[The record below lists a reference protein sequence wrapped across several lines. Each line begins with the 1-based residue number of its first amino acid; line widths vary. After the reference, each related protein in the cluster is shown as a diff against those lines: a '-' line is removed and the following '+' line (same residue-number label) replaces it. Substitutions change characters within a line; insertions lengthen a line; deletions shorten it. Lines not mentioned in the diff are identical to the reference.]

1 MTEPLLLSKQFQD
14 VPMWSSQ
21 KKSQDFLPEAQGPKC
36 PRQKLPVHLKTRFK
50 PSRTSLSPY
59 PIDQMCYNPGEI
71 QRERKQTPSL
81 DRKSVK
87 EVAPIFNLPHQHTV
101 QGHRQKTLSECLLA
115 LVAELMPV
123 IQQYGRRAMTNLDSI
138 LKSRDITLLTKVQ
151 IVKAMVFPVVMYGC
165 ESQTI
170 KKAEYQRIV
179 LLNCGA
185 GEDSSE
191 SLGLQ
196 GDQTSQF

>member
-21 KKSQDFLPEAQGPKC
+21 KKSQDFSPEAQGPKC

-59 PIDQMCYNPGEI
+59 SIDQMCYNPGEI

-101 QGHRQKTLSECLLA
+101 QGLVEEQMCKWCFNSTVFLLIEIYPRDFQCKIWRIQRNASELIPSRR
-115 LVAELMPV
+115 EL
-123 IQQYGRRAMTNLDSI
+123 
-138 LKSRDITLLTKVQ
+138 
-151 IVKAMVFPVVMYGC
+151 
-165 ESQTI
+165 
-170 KKAEYQRIV
+170 
-179 LLNCGA
+179 
-185 GEDSSE
+185 
-191 SLGLQ
+191 
-196 GDQTSQF
+196 